1 MGEVSLGDF
10 QSLPSTLVAFIYFL
24 ANEEQN
30 KKNMQANEI

>member
-24 ANEEQN
+24 ANE
-30 KKNMQANEI
+30 